1 MTKKLRWV
9 LVIGA
14 GVVQLAC
21 GESISP
27 PSLARDLDI
36 IVPQL
41 GRAGLE
47 TRVTTVAREQPRS
60 PAASF
65 DLTPID
71 EPSGGEGSGEIPPE
85 WQPAPSILNYW
96 TDAGFGTSSAWG
108 QGFMHYFASHA
119 TQTVRLALR
128 YNTNQVA
135 NTSATSEE
143 SAFLPWFRDLWTST
157 TVQVG
162 KSCGH
167 SADAS
172 TQHSAWHQPPAPL
185 GGLAKWG
192 HQTVPSGKPAAQPP
206 CPPETK
212 KDTVT
217 TTEPANPGGGG
228 GEGGAGGIQW
238 YTCYYYYEYDIN
250 TGEILYS
257 AFLGC
262 AGMGGA

>member
-85 WQPAPSILNYW
+85 WQPAPSILTYW
-96 TDAGFGTSSAWG
+96 TDAGFREGFAWG

-128 YNTNQVA
+128 YNGSQVA
-135 NTSATSEE
+135 NTSGTSEE

-157 TVQVG
+157 SVQVG
-162 KSCGH
+162 KTCGH
-167 SADAS
+167 MADA
-172 TQHSAWHQPPAPL
+172 TTGHTAWHQPPAPL

-192 HQTVPSGKPAAQPP
+192 HQTASSGKGAAQSS
-206 CPPETK
+206 CPPEVK
-212 KDTVT
+212 ADTVE
-217 TTEPANPGGGG
+217 TTEPADPG
-228 GEGGAGGIQW
+228 GGAGGGAGGNGW
-238 YTCYYYYEYDIN
+238 YTCYYYVEYYVD
-250 TGEILYS
+250 TGEIIYS